1 MRAAVVLLLAGWVAG
16 CTHTHPLTLSTP
28 EGRAA
33 VTARAVRG
41 DAVVRLDGEPP
52 RLVDDL
58 TVDADT
64 TRWTDRR
71 SGRVRAEPTAR
82 VRAVSFRRDGRG
94 ALTGVGVGIGLGL
107 VLGLAADAEPR
118 GWIHIST
125 AQWLAIGAADGAVIG
140 AIIGAMRSDR
150 VVYRR

>member
-1 MRAAVVLLLAGWVAG
+1 MAG

-28 EGRAA
+28 TGRAA
-33 VTARAVRG
+33 VTARAAGRTVQL
-41 DAVVRLDGEPP
+41 RLDGEPS
-52 RLVDDL
+52 RLVRDL

-64 TRWTDRR
+64 ARWTDRR

-94 ALTGVGVGIGLGL
+94 ALTGAGVGLATGVLLGVTTDPPFSSRPDPSWVAL
-107 VLGLAADAEPR
+107 NASSAGIL
-118 GWIHIST
+118 
-125 AQWLAIGAADGAVIG
+125 GAVV
-140 AIIGAMRSDR
+140 GAMRSDR